1 MLGSS
6 TLTTLRDCPEVLLG
20 ALLEHQRLFDEWGL
34 DVEVLTRSPRIL
46 LRVPRELRCVL
57 EFLRDDASGPG
68 MSCEQIRQAPIRQA
82 REDAALLR
90 WHKMWISLLK
100 KPRKTR
106 KAVWPDLVAEQVKAL
121 QDVLLRRHHA
131 EMEALRLE
139 LTGHFSPDQPVPV
152 PDVLNDAMEN
162 EEEPSEE
169 LSLSPMERWTTLTER
184 LMDEHEWMTS
194 VTGRASPFGREKS
207 HVHDLHMRR
216 AWGTSIMSKRRT
228 PAMRASVALPYANSA
243 LRINEAQ
250 TDSSFLSFFVVR
262 PQSNM
267 QLVWSIAACILIMI
281 TIPLEFF
288 DAGELQMVQNVVNI
302 IAFVFWLLDMPLN
315 CFFGVFRHGVVELR
329 PKVLAGL
336 CFRSWFGVDL
346 LIITIDIARFIA
358 EALLQGSMS
367 SSLQGGRYLRAL
379 RILRL
384 LRLTRIG
391 KLQKKFALLANR
403 FLSTYVFMV
412 LKVIWTL
419 TLMLAINHII
429 ACCWYGVAMASID
442 EPTWL
447 SNVNL
452 DGSGTTSVFDS
463 YVASLHWSL
472 TQFTPSTNN
481 IAPANALERSFAVFV
496 ILLAMGFFSSFVGS
510 ITSTVNSL
518 RSLQAAKVKQQDT
531 LLQFFVERNMSLDL
545 YSKVQE
551 VIKME
556 TFGVL
561 GVKLAEVRLHETD
574 VALVNSL
581 PERFRIQLH
590 EEMYMHSV
598 LKLHVWPQEVRE
610 DPEQMLFLR
619 ELCHEAMS
627 ERVVKR
633 ARICDDLRLP
643 SIAVLGDAPR
653 FRMLAMPLGGV
664 LASLASGT
672 TADGSPQSLAQEL
685 ATERTELEKSS
696 AASVGP

>member
-1 MLGSS
+1 MASLAGLMRFAAIRRPASSRKGPPQVVWRSFATLSIKELRDLGVDTAQRGRTAGPHASEVLHFLRHAGLTQQELTRAVRRQPELLDANPAALEASAATLQGMLGSS

-57 EFLRDDASGPG
+57 EFLRDDALLGRSHVGSPG
-68 MSCEQIRQAPIRQA
+68 CSAHPTEHTKKMSKNAEKSY
-82 REDAALLR
+82 E
-90 WHKMWISLLK
+90 
-100 KPRKTR
+100 
-106 KAVWPDLVAEQVKAL
+106 DLVAEQVKAL
-121 QDVLLRRHHA
+121 QVPEKFQLTALAVDQNLPKLCRHHA

-194 VTGRASPFGREKS
+194 VTGASPFGREKS

-267 QLVWSIAACILIMI
+267 QLVWSIAACILIMWDMI

-336 CFRSWFGVDL
+336 YFRSWFGVDL

-556 TFGVL
+556 
-561 GVKLAEVRLHETD
+561 KLAEVRLHETD

-590 EEMYMHSV
+590 E
-598 LKLHVWPQEVRE
+598 
-610 DPEQMLFLR
+610 
-619 ELCHEAMS
+619 
-627 ERVVKR
+627 
-633 ARICDDLRLP
+633 
-643 SIAVLGDAPR
+643 
-653 FRMLAMPLGGV
+653 
-664 LASLASGT
+664 
-672 TADGSPQSLAQEL
+672 
-685 ATERTELEKSS
+685 
-696 AASVGP
+696 